1 MGMLDA
7 GDFAG
12 FCLRQQRIGTRRHL
26 THCRR
31 GSTLMSAHCI
41 RFCSNTDSLRR
52 NFGFKKIWHQ

>member
-31 GSTLMSAHCI
+31 GSTFNGKTVSKCGDGGAIAPH
-41 RFCSNTDSLRR
+41 FCRA
-52 NFGFKKIWHQ
+52 